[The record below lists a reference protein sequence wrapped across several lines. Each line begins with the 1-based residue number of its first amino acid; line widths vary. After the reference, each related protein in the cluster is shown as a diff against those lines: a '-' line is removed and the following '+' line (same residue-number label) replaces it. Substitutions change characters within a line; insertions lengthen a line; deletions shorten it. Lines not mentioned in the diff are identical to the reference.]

1 MAEIVIMGELLV
13 EIMRPKEDIPLYE
26 SDYFRGPFPSGAPGI
41 FISTAARLGHSTAI
55 ISGVGND
62 DFGENILRRL
72 KHDGVDVSRV
82 IVPEDGHTGIA
93 FVTYFA
99 DGERK
104 FLFYMDN
111 SPCIKAK
118 APVDMSGFED
128 TKFMHIMGCS
138 LMADVN
144 FAREIIKMMKMMKS
158 HGVKISFDPNVRL
171 EMMKDKAVLDMLQ
184 EVFMSSSILMPGVS
198 EIKMFTGKDDLDEA
212 IASVFKNPSLEVLVL
227 KNGSKGSKIYTRN
240 GLEVEQPIYKVIQED
255 ATGAGDSYDA
265 AFICGIAEGKRMP
278 EGSRGSMLRWW
289 NSVKRKP
296 GAFGKNTTWK
306 TERRTWSKNMK
317 RRKCSVGQPAFI
329 RRCFR
334 SQRADKGQK
343 IGFPDG
349 SRAVQRGAR
358 PRKRDH
364 K

>member
-82 IVPEDGHTGIA
+82 LVSDAGHTGIA

-111 SPCIKAK
+111 SPCIMAK
-118 APVDMSGFED
+118 APESLSGFED

-144 FAREIIKMMKMMKS
+144 FARQIIKTMNMLKS
-158 HGVKISFDPNVRL
+158 NGAKISFDPNVRL
-171 EMMKDKAVLDMLQ
+171 EMMRDKSVLNMLQ
-184 EVFMSSSILMPGVS
+184 EVFTNSSILMPGVS
-198 EIKMFTGKDDLDEA
+198 ELKMFTGEDDITSA
-212 IASVFKNPSLEVLVL
+212 IRKVFTNPNLEILVL
-227 KNGSKGSKIYTRN
+227 KNGSKGSQIYTRS

-265 AFICGIAEGKRMP
+265 AFICGLAEGKTLAQAAKM
-278 EGSRGSMLRWW
+278 GAAAGAL
-289 NSVKRKP
+289 NAA
-296 GAFGKNTTWK
+296 AFGPMEGKISPK
-306 TERRTWSKNMK
+306 TIQEMIER
-317 RRKCSVGQPAFI
+317 G
-329 RRCFR
+329 
-334 SQRADKGQK
+334 
-343 IGFPDG
+343 
-349 SRAVQRGAR
+349 
-358 PRKRDH
+358 
-364 K
+364 

>member
-62 DFGENILRRL
+62 DFGKNILSRL

-82 IVPEDGHTGIA
+82 IIPEDGHTGIA

-111 SPCIKAK
+111 SPCVKAK
-118 APVDMSGFED
+118 APENMSGFED
-128 TKFMHIMGCS
+128 TKYMHIMGCS
-138 LMADVN
+138 LMADVT
-144 FAREIIKMMKMMKS
+144 FAKEIIKFMNMLKS

-184 EVFMSSSILMPGVS
+184 EVFRNSSILMPGVS
-198 EIKMFTGKDDLDEA
+198 ELKMFTGKDDIDEA
-212 IASVFKNPSLEVLVL
+212 IKSVFENPSLEILVL

-240 GLEVEQPIYKVIQED
+240 GLEVEQPIYKVVQAD

-265 AFICGIAEGKRMP
+265 AFICGLAEGKSLADAAKM
-278 EGSRGSMLRWW
+278 GAAAGAL
-289 NSVKRKP
+289 NAA
-296 GAFGKNTTWK
+296 AFGPMEGNISPK
-306 TERRTWSKNMK
+306 TLAQ
-317 RRKCSVGQPAFI
+317 VI
-329 RRCFR
+329 
-334 SQRADKGQK
+334 SQ
-343 IGFPDG
+343 
-349 SRAVQRGAR
+349 
-358 PRKRDH
+358 
-364 K
+364 

>member
-13 EIMRPKEDIPLYE
+13 EIRRPKEDIPLYE

-62 DFGENILRRL
+62 DFGKNILSRL

-82 IVPEDGHTGIA
+82 IIPEDGHTGIA

-111 SPCIKAK
+111 SPCVKAK
-118 APVDMSGFED
+118 APENMSGFED
-128 TKFMHIMGCS
+128 TKYMHIMGCS
-138 LMADVN
+138 LMADVT
-144 FAREIIKMMKMMKS
+144 FAKEIIKFMNMLKS

-171 EMMKDKAVLDMLQ
+171 EMMKDRAVLDMLQ
-184 EVFMSSSILMPGVS
+184 EVFRNSSILMPGVS
-198 EIKMFTGKDDLDEA
+198 ELKMFTGKDDIDEA
-212 IASVFKNPSLEVLVL
+212 IKSVFENPSLEILVL

-240 GLEVEQPIYKVIQED
+240 GLEVEQPIYKVVQAD

-265 AFICGIAEGKRMP
+265 AFICGLAEGKSLADAAKM
-278 EGSRGSMLRWW
+278 GAAAGAL
-289 NSVKRKP
+289 NAA
-296 GAFGKNTTWK
+296 AFGPMEGNISPK
-306 TERRTWSKNMK
+306 TLAQVMN
-317 RRKCSVGQPAFI
+317 Q
-329 RRCFR
+329 
-334 SQRADKGQK
+334 
-343 IGFPDG
+343 
-349 SRAVQRGAR
+349 
-358 PRKRDH
+358 
-364 K
+364 